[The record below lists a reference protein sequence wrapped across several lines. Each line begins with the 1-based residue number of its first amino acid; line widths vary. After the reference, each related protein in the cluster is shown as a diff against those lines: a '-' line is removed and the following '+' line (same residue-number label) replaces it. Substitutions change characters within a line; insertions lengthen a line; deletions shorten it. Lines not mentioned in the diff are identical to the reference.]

1 MAGQPRLYPRLVR
14 CYPSAFR
21 REYGDDLVQHFADLT
36 ADRGVRAAWIR
47 TSLDLAI
54 TVPRYH
60 LERIMSEQHSATTI
74 NVTIGVLGIGG
85 LAAVMTGL
93 YPGIVL
99 LFAAVA
105 LAITQRTNLAR
116 AIRVPDSNRR
126 RRRLRI
132 AAVLAVVCVVSL
144 VSYMQ
149 AVSHENVSSAS
160 LLIHNAI
167 GVPAMLGA
175 IGFLIAGLLT
185 PHTPNPNNLAHT
197 A

>member
-14 CYPSAFR
+14 FYPSAFR

-36 ADRGVRAAWIR
+36 ADRGARAAWIR
-47 TSLDLAI
+47 TALDFVI

-60 LERIMSEQHSATTI
+60 LERIMSEQRSAATI
-74 NVTIGVLGIGG
+74 NVIIGLLGIGG
-85 LAAVMTGL
+85 IAAVMTGL

-99 LFAAVA
+99 LVGAVA
-105 LAITQRTNLAR
+105 LAVTQRSSLAR
-116 AIRVPDSNRR
+116 ALRVPDSKLR
-126 RRRLRI
+126 RRRLGI
-132 AAVLAVVCVVSL
+132 AALLGVISIASYVAFDQLIGESWTIRETALML
-144 VSYMQ
+144 V
-149 AVSHENVSSAS
+149 
-160 LLIHNAI
+160 

-185 PHTPNPNNLAHT
+185 PHTPDHNGLAHT